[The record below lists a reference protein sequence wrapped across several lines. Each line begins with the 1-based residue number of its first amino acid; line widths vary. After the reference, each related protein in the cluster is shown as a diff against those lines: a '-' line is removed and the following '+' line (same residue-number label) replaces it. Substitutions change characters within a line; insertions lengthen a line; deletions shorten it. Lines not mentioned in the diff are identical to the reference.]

1 MKQGFHHYNTHFESD
16 TTIYENDRYWNK
28 VVTLLI
34 MTTGLAMLIGPLWI
48 LDSISND
55 SKKRL
60 GVITAFVV
68 AFTVLL
74 SSVTVAK
81 HFEVLAATAGES
93 YWKDCCRWRQELL
106 TRDSICGRSD
116 GFSAIWCNWK

>member
-1 MKQGFHHYNTHFESD
+1 
-16 TTIYENDRYWNK
+16 
-28 VVTLLI
+28 

-93 YWKDCCRWRQELL
+93 SGRVIVDA
-106 TRDSICGRSD
+106 DSLADRE
-116 GFSAIWCNWK
+116 